1 MLEEGSWRI
10 LANGW
15 AWKRLRGG
23 QKTKRELWLKEGDKI
38 SIFFFHR
45 MANVQRKRNFLFA
58 INVNGRRLI
67 EEVEIKEEVINTF

>member
-23 QKTKRELWLKEGDKI
+23 QKTKRELWLKEGDKN
-38 SIFFFHR
+38 SIFFFSTKWL
-45 MANVQRKRNFLFA
+45 MSKGKGISCL
-58 INVNGRRLI
+58 LSM
-67 EEVEIKEEVINTF
+67 